1 MDEEKVL
8 GILFVLGLVALVYGL
23 CYRESIQ
30 NYIQKNDPT
39 YTITCQE
46 REGWVDYQTKT
57 DPWRAS
63 IRRGGVWYFET
74 LDGKK
79 MSNSICYG
87 EGQE

>member
-1 MDEEKVL
+1 MNEKKVL
-8 GILFVLGLVALVYGL
+8 GILFVLGAVAFIYALN
-23 CYRESIQ
+23 RESIQ
-30 NYIQKNDPT
+30 NALQNNT
-39 YTITCQE
+39 VYTITCQE
-46 REGWVDYQTKT
+46 KEGWVDYQTHT